1 MGHIKKFIEK
11 FTNSKKTTNQE
22 IVLRYNKKE
31 QLKDKIVLITG
42 AGKGIGR
49 AIAKCFSEQ
58 GAKIFINSRT
68 HRDLETLEK
77 EIKDNG
83 KEIKIFNGDITD
95 SSTIK
100 KMFNELKKQYGKLDI
115 CINSAG
121 YAKFGNIESFSKE
134 DFKKIIDINLSA
146 VFSCIQESIIMMKAN
161 GDQGKIINIG
171 SIASHWSE
179 RGGDGAYTA
188 SKFGL
193 KGLTESIAR
202 QLHGKKSKISLSLL
216 SPGVVDTPLT
226 NPDQIL
232 KPDWLRPETVAES
245 ALHIATAPANVNV
258 FNITLFGTEDQPF
271 GK

>member
-11 FTNSKKTTNQE
+11 FINSKKTTNQE

-100 KMFNELKKQYGKLDI
+100 KMFNELKKQVTI
-115 CINSAG
+115 
-121 YAKFGNIESFSKE
+121 
-134 DFKKIIDINLSA
+134 
-146 VFSCIQESIIMMKAN
+146 
-161 GDQGKIINIG
+161 
-171 SIASHWSE
+171 
-179 RGGDGAYTA
+179 
-188 SKFGL
+188 
-193 KGLTESIAR
+193 
-202 QLHGKKSKISLSLL
+202 
-216 SPGVVDTPLT
+216 
-226 NPDQIL
+226 
-232 KPDWLRPETVAES
+232 
-245 ALHIATAPANVNV
+245 
-258 FNITLFGTEDQPF
+258 
-271 GK
+271 

>member
-1 MGHIKKFIEK
+1 MGFIKKLINKLTGPKVNSNIEI
-11 FTNSKKTTNQE
+11 T
-22 IVLRYNKKE
+22 LRYNQRE
-31 QLKDKIVLITG
+31 QLKNKVVLITG

-49 AIAKCFSEQ
+49 AIAKLFSEQ

-68 HRDLETLEK
+68 SNDLEILEK
-77 EIKDNG
+77 EIKDKG
-83 KEIKIFNGDITD
+83 KDIKVFTGDITD
-95 SSTIK
+95 NAIVK
-100 KMFNELKKQYGKLDI
+100 KMFSELKKCYGTLDI

-121 YAKFGNIESFSKE
+121 FAKFGKVENFSND
-134 DFKKIIDINLSA
+134 DFKKIIDINLNA

-161 GDQGKIINIG
+161 GDKGKIINLG

-193 KGLTESIAR
+193 HGLTESIAR
-202 QLHGKKSKISLSLL
+202 QLHGKNSNISVSLL

-226 NPDQIL
+226 NVDNNF